1 MTRNDLLIS
10 IINDLG
16 ANYKRTDETV
26 LGEILDEI
34 INDALL
40 VSNRYSKAIQSD
52 ASMSAQITILQ
63 SEIRNCVKAV
73 YLRRGAE
80 EISSENNGVLSLNMT
95 FEDAIDRMTSH
106 IIKTG
111 KRLLR

>member
-1 MTRNDLLIS
+1 MTKDQLLES
-10 IINDLG
+10 IIHDLG
-16 ANYKRTDETV
+16 ANFKTGDNIILSE
-26 LGEILDEI
+26 LLDEI

-40 VSNRYSKAIQSD
+40 VSNRYSKAQQSSAD
-52 ASMSAQITILQ
+52 MSAQITVLQ
-63 SEIRNCVKAV
+63 SEIRNCVKAI